1 MPDDVDGRVLFKR
14 NRQRALAIARGE
26 PDPGPSDSIGDI
38 VVLPSV
44 RKARDSG
51 ALTWTPMFSSLDD
64 VHADHLIWCTGFRP
78 ALGPF
83 RSVDSDLIEFVGYGD
98 WVGPGAATI
107 MGVGPFAKRA
117 AERVAARLS
126 A

>member
-1 MPDDVDGRVLFKR
+1 M
-14 NRQRALAIARGE
+14 LAILRGE
-26 PDPGPSDSIGDI
+26 KDPGPDRELGDI
-38 VVLPSV
+38 VMLPAI
-44 RKARDSG
+44 RAARDSG
-51 ALTWTPMFSSLDD
+51 RLVAHPMFDSLDD
-64 VHADHLIWCTGFRP
+64 VTADHLIWCTGFRP
-78 ALGPF
+78 ALSPF

>member
-14 NRQRALAIARGE
+14 YRQGAT
-26 PDPGPSDSIGDI
+26 DSIGDI
-38 VVLPSV
+38 VALPPV

-83 RSVDSDLIEFVGYGD
+83 RSIDSDLIEFVGYGD
-98 WVGPGAATI
+98 RVGPGAATI
-107 MGVGPFAKRA
+107 MGVSPFAKRA
-117 AERVAARLS
+117 AERVVARLS